1 MAKSEFFTKEYVGAG
16 AAIIINEDDG
26 LTALSISVTG
36 TGTSAATVTGTLKV
50 NTNVS
55 GAITIASGESL
66 TISTNDGKVLDGLTI
81 QRASL
86 ASNTTRL
93 IGRQ

>member
-1 MAKSEFFTKEYVGAG
+1 MAKAEFFTKEYTGAG
-16 AAIIINEDDG
+16 SALSINEDDG

-36 TGTSAATVTGTLKV
+36 TGVTSATVTGTLKV
-50 NTNVS
+50 GTETSSSITVS
-55 GAITIASGESL
+55 SGESL

-81 QRASL
+81 TRATS
-86 ASNTTRL
+86 SDNKTRL